1 MSVRV
6 ALIAGLTAVVTL
18 TSVLRGQEEG
28 PFARPLPEP
37 VFADAA
43 DPVELRP
50 TNHPNLPV
58 VVAEYWLVSDP
69 SASRTAKPPAAETA
83 KERFARGA
91 KLIAGGNFAA
101 GLPLVSAPELSKT
114 SLAAYA
120 QFYTAVALISLSRLP
135 EADTALTAAASSPL
149 TGSLEEL
156 VPTRL
161 SDVALVRSDPKR
173 AVALLSELTDKKL
186 LSPDEVLLR
195 LARAAERGGDMTLAV
210 NIYRKLYY
218 EYPLSTF
225 SGDAQSGLSRL
236 QTAET
241 TSADRVSLDRKRAEA
256 LYAARRWAAAKTGF
270 ESLAADVEGDEKAAL
285 AIRIAA
291 CDYYLNRFR
300 ASRDSLAPYL
310 EDSPRAAEARFFYL
324 SSTRGLGDKET
335 YVRLARKLVEDFPSS
350 PWAEETLNNLAT
362 HYITEDDDAEADL
375 ILRQLV
381 KAFPKGRYTERAAH
395 RIGWGAYRAG
405 QFAEAADIF
414 ERAAAAFPRAD
425 NRPAW
430 LYWSGRARE
439 QLDQRALA
447 ASRYALTVADYQ
459 NSYYGRLADKLL
471 EKIPDRLLPAR
482 LDTPSVAAPRIP
494 PVPTDGLI
502 RELVS
507 LELYDDALREVQ
519 FAQRKWGDSPQL
531 QATSAFIRHNQGLSL
546 KAEERFAAVRGAITA
561 MRRAYPQFMAAG
573 GEKMPD
579 EVLRII
585 FPLDYWSLITKYSTL
600 HDLDPYLVAAL
611 MAQESTFTAEIRSS
625 ANAYGLMQL
634 IPSTGRRYAR
644 KLGIRNFSTASLR
657 NPETNV
663 RLGTEYFKDL
673 MQRFGSAHYALAGYN
688 AGESRVQ
695 RWIDERPTL
704 PADEFVEEIPFSETQ
719 NYVKRILGTADDYRR
734 LYGVGRLDPNAPL
747 AVPGPVT
754 AAPKTAAAK
763 KPAAKATT
771 GKTPAAKRPATKKP
785 ATNTPAKKPVS
796 TSARTSSSTGR

>member
-18 TSVLRGQEEG
+18 TPALRGQEDG
-28 PFARPLPEP
+28 PFPQPLAEP
-37 VFADAA
+37 RAADLDDSADAA

-50 TNHPNLPV
+50 TNHPDLPLA
-58 VVAEYWLVSDP
+58 VAEYWLVSDP
-69 SASRTAKPPAAETA
+69 SASRTAKPTAAETV

-91 KLIAGGNFAA
+91 RLIAAGDFAA
-101 GLPLVSAPELSKT
+101 GLPLVSAPELAKT
-114 SLAAYA
+114 SLAAYS
-120 QFYTAVALISLSRLP
+120 QFYTALALISLSRLP
-135 EADTALTAAASSPL
+135 EADTVLTAAAATPL
-149 TGSLEEL
+149 VGSLEEL

-173 AVALLSELTDKKL
+173 AIALLSDLTNKKL
-186 LSPDEVLLR
+186 LAPDEVLLR
-195 LARAAERGGDMTLAV
+195 LARAAERAGDVEFSV
-210 NIYRKLYY
+210 NTYRKLYY

-225 SGDAQSGLSRL
+225 GGDAQAGLSRL

-241 TSADRVSLDRKRAEA
+241 MPADRVSLDRKRAEA
-256 LYAARRWAAAKTGF
+256 LYAARRWAAAKTAF
-270 ESLAADVEGDEKAAL
+270 ESLASDAEGDDKAAL
-285 AIRIAA
+285 TLRIAA
-291 CDYYLNRFR
+291 CDYNLNRYR
-300 ASRDSLAPYL
+300 ASRDALTSLLDDP
-310 EDSPRAAEARFFYL
+310 SRAAESRFYYL
-324 SSTRGLGDKET
+324 SATRGLGDKET
-335 YVRLARKLVEDFPSS
+335 YVRLARKLIEDFPSS
-350 PWAEETLNNLAT
+350 PWAEETLNSLAS

-375 ILRQLV
+375 VFRQLV

-395 RIGWGAYRAG
+395 RIGWRAYREG
-405 QFAEAADIF
+405 QYAEAADVF

-447 ASRYALTVADYQ
+447 ASRYALTIADYQ
-459 NSYYGRLADKLL
+459 NSYYGRLAGKLL
-471 EKIPDRLLPAR
+471 EKIPDRLLPER
-482 LDTPSVAAPRIP
+482 VDSPLVGAPRVP
-494 PVPTDGLI
+494 PLPSDALI

-546 KAEERFAAVRGAITA
+546 KAEERFAAIRGAITA

-585 FPLDYWSLITKYSTL
+585 FPLDYWPLITKYSTL
-600 HDLDPYLVAAL
+600 HDLDPFLIAAL

-644 KLGIRNFSTASLR
+644 KLGIRNFSTASLK

-673 MQRFGSAHYALAGYN
+673 MDRFGSPHYALAGYN

-695 RWIDERPTL
+695 RWIDEQPTL
-704 PADEFVEEIPFSETQ
+704 AADEFVEEIPFSETQ

-734 LYGVGRLDPNAPL
+734 LYGVGRLDPNVPL

-754 AAPKTAAAK
+754 SATK
-763 KPAAKATT
+763 KPAAKAPAKTSSTKRSTT
-771 GKTPAAKRPATKKP
+771 KTPSTKTPARKSSSKAASK
-785 ATNTPAKKPVS
+785 
-796 TSARTSSSTGR
+796 SSSTGR